1 MLVIPALISL
11 KPVVIQ
17 KESNEMRV
25 LVDAVIARLRDPQE
39 PVSKTAKKLI
49 LELQKCYSD
58 SFKPIYIDV
67 L

>member
-17 KESNEMRV
+17 QEFDEMRV

>member
-17 KESNEMRV
+17 QESNEMRV
-25 LVDAVIARLRDPQE
+25 LVDAVIARLQDPQE

-58 SFKPIYIDV
+58 SFKPTYIDV

>member
-1 MLVIPALISL
+1 
-11 KPVVIQ
+11 
-17 KESNEMRV
+17 MRV